1 MVGGGPLPK
10 NGDEWHAIRQGRLPY
25 LAGRYSSE
33 LHSLLEQMI
42 HPDPME
48 RPSAHDL
55 TQHAVLGPNGAKSKD
70 QLSRELNAER
80 LKNRQLSEK
89 LRLAAQHMQHL
100 MPLSTLFGSDIDE
113 QVMASLAA
121 VSSTASPS
129 LSKCPKLMARQLAPR
144 ITVNDEPCKRRLLLG
159 RKMNRS
165 LSNTDF

>member
-1 MVGGGPLPK
+1 MPK
-10 NGDEWHAIRQGRLPY
+10 NGDEWHAIRQGRLPH

-42 HPDPME
+42 HPDPTQ

-89 LRLAAQHMQHL
+89 LRLAAQQMQNL
-100 MPLSTLFGSDIDE
+100 MPLSALFASDIDE
-113 QVMASLAA
+113 QAVTSLSTA

-144 ITVNDEPCKRRLLLG
+144 ITVSDEPCKRRLLLG